1 MTCETKI
8 HGENKEFDCLSMV
21 KGVWVFHRFS
31 ERHVMNNFR
40 AIMLMLMAM
49 VGFTLEDTFI
59 KKMSGG
65 VSLGQ
70 ILICLGIGA
79 GIIFAVMAKSKG
91 HVVFERRHW
100 TPVFYARALLEG
112 FSAIAFISALSLV
125 EISTVAAVFQVT
137 PLAIT
142 MGAAL
147 FMGEAVGWRRW
158 AAIIVGFIG
167 VMIIIRPGA
176 SAFDPNVVLVL
187 LAVVGVAARDLITR
201 GLPAD
206 TPATIVSFQAYLA
219 LIAAGIVMMVFRG
232 DSFSSLDS
240 WQGLMMIGA
249 IICGVV
255 GYYGIVTAM
264 RTGETSVIM
273 PFRYMRL
280 VFSLIVG
287 FVVFHER
294 PDMWTLLG
302 AAIVIA
308 MGIFTVW
315 REQVAARQA

>member
-1 MTCETKI
+1 
-8 HGENKEFDCLSMV
+8 
-21 KGVWVFHRFS
+21 
-31 ERHVMNNFR
+31 MNNFR

-59 KKMSGG
+59 KKMSGDI
-65 VSLGQ
+65 SLGQ

-79 GIIFAVMAKSKG
+79 GIIFAIMAKSKG
-91 HVVFERRHW
+91 HFIFENRHW
-100 TPVFYARALLEG
+100 TRMFWARGALEAMSG
-112 FSAIAFISALSLV
+112 IAFVTALSLV
-125 EISTVAAVFQVT
+125 DISIVAAVFQVT

-147 FMGEAVGWRRW
+147 FMGESVGWRRW
-158 AAIIVGFIG
+158 AAIIVGFVG
-167 VMIIIRPGA
+167 VMIIIRPGL
-176 SAFDPNVVLVL
+176 SAFDPNVIFVLV
-187 LAVVGVAARDLITR
+187 AVIGVAARDLITR
-201 GLPAD
+201 NLPAD

-219 LIAAGIVMMVFRG
+219 LLVAGVGMMTFQGAEIIAINA
-232 DSFSSLDS
+232 
-240 WQGLMMIGA
+240 WQSLMMLGA
-249 IICGVV
+249 IVAGVV

-294 PDMWTLLG
+294 PDLWTLVG

-315 REQVAARQA
+315 RERDLAGQA

>member
-1 MTCETKI
+1 MDFKTKI
-8 HGENKEFDCLSMV
+8 HGKNEEICCLFNAN
-21 KGVWVFHRFS
+21 GVWVAHRLS
-31 ERHVMNNFR
+31 ERNGMNNFR

-49 VGFTLEDTFI
+49 VGFTLEDMFI
-59 KKMSGG
+59 KKMSDG
-65 VSLGQ
+65 VPLGQ
-70 ILICLGIGA
+70 ILISLGIGA
-79 GIIFAVMAKSKG
+79 GIIFALMAKSKG
-91 HVVFERRHW
+91 HVIFEHRHW
-100 TPVFYARALLEG
+100 TPVFYIRAILEG
-112 FSAIAFISALSLV
+112 VSAIAFISALSLV

-158 AAIIVGFIG
+158 AAIVGGFIG
-167 VMIIIRPGA
+167 VMIIIRPGM

-187 LAVVGVAARDLITR
+187 VAVVGVAARDLITR

-206 TPATIVSFQAYLA
+206 TPATIVSFQAYMA
-219 LIAAGIVMMVFRG
+219 LIGAGIVMMVFRG
-232 DSFSSLDS
+232 DGFNSLDGWLS
-240 WQGLMMIGA
+240 LMMIGA
-249 IICGVV
+249 IFCGVV

-287 FVVFHER
+287 FFIFHER

-315 REQVAARQA
+315 RERAAAQKA

>member
-1 MTCETKI
+1 
-8 HGENKEFDCLSMV
+8 
-21 KGVWVFHRFS
+21 
-31 ERHVMNNFR
+31 MNNFR

-49 VGFTLEDTFI
+49 AGFTLEDTFI
-59 KKMSGG
+59 KKMSGDI
-65 VSLGQ
+65 SLGQ
-70 ILICLGIGA
+70 ILICLGVGA
-79 GIIFAVMAKSKG
+79 GIIFAFMAKSKG

-100 TPVFYARALLEG
+100 APVFYARAILEG

-158 AAIIVGFIG
+158 AAIIVGFMG
-167 VMIIIRPGA
+167 VMIIIRPGL
-176 SAFDPNVVLVL
+176 SAFDPNVILVL

-201 GLPAD
+201 GLPED
-206 TPATIVSFQAYLA
+206 TPATIVSFQAYMA
-219 LIAAGIVMMVFRG
+219 LIVAGVVMMLFAG
-232 DSFSSLDS
+232 DSFEVIDGWLS
-240 WQGLMMIGA
+240 LMMLGA

-294 PDMWTLLG
+294 PDMWTLIG

-315 REQVAARQA
+315 RERTVSQRA